1 MNIKQKIEQSV
12 VKCLKGKDLDAV
24 FEIGKEDLK
33 KKWGVENKNTSTQ
46 NTKTSLADITTELSK
61 EFKNEISKNQNLF
74 YRIFPKNSTEML
86 IECFGDVIDICLIV
100 NMAFTKIGQ
109 REKENK
115 EKEET
120 ERFIN
125 MSRIRIDVLQNQC
138 NRLILIQQRRQFLL
152 SLIIA
157 LASIIIAVSS
167 CVDAN
172 RLNKN
177 NAQKDSINY
186 QIYSEIKA
194 NIDTIKYQCL
204 SDSIRFNYIQDS
216 INKLIEQNNE
226 IIKKMPI
233 KLKTKHN

>member
-1 MNIKQKIEQSV
+1 MNIKQEIERSVVECLRGKDINEVLKIE
-12 VKCLKGKDLDAV
+12 KDELKK
-24 FEIGKEDLK
+24 IWGKEN
-33 KKWGVENKNTSTQ
+33 ENTSTQ
-46 NTKTSLADITTELSK
+46 DTKTSLADIAIALSK
-61 EFKNEISKNQNLF
+61 EFKKEISEKCNLF
-74 YRIFPKNSTEML
+74 HRIFKKNSMEML
-86 IECFGDVIDICLIV
+86 IECFGDVIDVCLIV
-100 NMAFTKIGQ
+100 NMAFTKIEQ
-109 REKENK
+109 REENIN
-115 EKEET
+115 EKKET
-120 ERFIN
+120 EKFIN
-125 MSRIRIDVLQNQC
+125 MSKIRIDVLQNQC

-157 LASIIIAVSS
+157 LASIIIAVYSY
-167 CVDAN
+167 VDAN

-186 QIYSEIKA
+186 QIYDEIRA